1 LRSEET
7 WWRKVEEI
15 ESKDKIIDTKL
26 LKLEEKKFDRNA
38 VLRYKTVE

>member
-1 LRSEET
+1 
-7 WWRKVEEI
+7 VEEI

-26 LKLEEKKFDRNA
+26 LKLEEHKFDRNA